1 MKHRNITID
10 RDVNYKCRVSGVA
23 FSRDGCILFRKDDQ
37 YPMAGFTENLMN
49 FFAGKIF
56 RWLKCLFKTKNDPF
70 AINASLAKR
79 RNWGNYGEYCQNQ
92 LN

>member
-37 YPMAGFTENLMN
+37 YPMAGFTENLKK
-49 FFAGKIF
+49 FFAGQILQMLEVPIHERAYSF
-56 RWLKCLFKTKNDPF
+56 
-70 AINASLAKR
+70 
-79 RNWGNYGEYCQNQ
+79 CQN
-92 LN
+92 